1 MALPISIAVE
11 KRTEDVPRWMPAAT
25 SLGSVVLAFVVSGV
39 VLWLIGISPLRV
51 YGFFVS
57 ATFGSWAAFSDTMV
71 KATPL
76 ILVGLACTVA
86 FKMKLWNIGAEGQFY
101 MGAFFA
107 SLVVLVPL
115 LPTNS
120 PPAVLIPAVASMGMV
135 GGGGRPQT
143 SASAAT
149 RASGASVSRRSTGE
163 VCGLSKS
170 SRRRIRHSSPP

>member
-1 MALPISIAVE
+1 MALPITVSVE

-25 SLGSVVLAFVVSGV
+25 SVGAVVLAFAVSAV

-51 YGFFVS
+51 YGFFIS

-107 SLVVLVPL
+107 SLVVLLPIL
-115 LPTNS
+115 LDGQRPGVRL
-120 PPAVLIPAVASMGMV
+120 PPPRLGEHTAALLAELGCSQAEVQAITAAQAAVD
-135 GGGGRPQT
+135 
-143 SASAAT
+143 
-149 RASGASVSRRSTGE
+149 
-163 VCGLSKS
+163 
-170 SRRRIRHSSPP
+170 H